1 VSYEVWN
8 RESANLVGD
17 FDSESDAL
25 AFVHEM
31 VEQHGPDVV
40 LAWALAFEDDGG
52 ETHSIA
58 VGADLLH
65 WSQKRVSV

>member
-1 VSYEVWN
+1 MAYELWN

-25 AFVHEM
+25 IFVREM
-31 VEQHGPDVV
+31 VRQHGPDVV
-40 LAWALAFEDDGG
+40 LAWALAFEDDSE

-65 WSQKRVSV
+65 WSQKRVPA